1 MKTIPI
7 IGNDSSFLYRFL
19 VSPRLR
25 LARHATL
32 IVALLVIASN
42 LVLFTLKDAT
52 GALGNWIYLLI
63 FNLFVLYGSLFYFNL
78 LYLTPRYLLKQEY
91 LTYILYLS
99 GGLIVVFVLQA
110 TQEYIVSSVLHIPN
124 IFTGYPKI
132 AFVMDYLSSF
142 PLTLLSIIGGSMTVL
157 LRLWILENQRVMQ
170 LEKIRLQTEIEHLK
184 EQVSPSMLFRV
195 LHYSGEQALVNPGKA
210 SKMLMKLS
218 QILRYQLYDCN
229 REKVLLNTEIKF
241 LTNYLELEQLV
252 SGKFDFRLNASGDT
266 GRTFIFPLLFIP
278 FIQYAVKQT
287 EAQKAQPASIE
298 ISLEAE
304 NDTVLF
310 NCQVKRKGQGDEETR
325 EQGSLQHTTD
335 IAQPL
340 VSPSPCPLANYQE
353 LDKIRQRLDLQYG
366 EQYQLELDRQSIRVE
381 LKGGGK

>member
-1 MKTIPI
+1 MQ
-7 IGNDSSFLYRFL
+7 R
-19 VSPRLR
+19 
-25 LARHATL
+25 
-32 IVALLVIASN
+32 
-42 LVLFTLKDAT
+42 
-52 GALGNWIYLLI
+52 GALGKWLYLLI

-91 LTYILYLS
+91 LTYILCLS
-99 GGLIVVFVLQA
+99 GGLIVVFALQA
-110 TQEYIVSSVLHIPN
+110 TQEYTVSAVLHIPN

-184 EQVSPSMLFRV
+184 EQISPSMLFRV

-252 SGKFDFRLNASGDT
+252 SGKFDFRINASGET

-287 EAQKAQPASIE
+287 EAQEAQPASIE

-310 NCQVKRKGQGDEETR
+310 NCQVKGRGQVDEGTR
-325 EQGSLQHTTD
+325 GQGSLRHTAD

-340 VSPSPCPLANYQE
+340 VPSSPCPLVSYQE
-353 LDKIRQRLDLQYG
+353 LNKIRQRLDLQYG
-366 EQYQLELDRQSIRVE
+366 EQYQLEVNRQSIRLE